1 MDGWWDQIDEQVRMS
16 LERNG
21 AMTPS
26 EISRQLSISESAVQS
41 ILSLLTQE
49 GKVRIAK
56 VEAVPRWGR

>member
-41 ILSLLTQE
+41 ILSLLAQE

-56 VEAVPRWGR
+56 VEPAPRWGR